1 MEELKMVREIVKDEE
16 FLTKK
21 SEPFDFDKDLGIVDD
36 LLDTAKSFGLR
47 CAGLAAVQIGYHKR
61 ALVVRLN
68 ENTVWPMID
77 PVIFS
82 KSEPYTS
89 VEGCLS
95 LDGEREVKRYRR
107 IKVCYK
113 TPSYKSVI
121 KEFNGYLAK
130 VIQHEV
136 DHLNGILI

>member
-1 MEELKMVREIVKDEE
+1 MIKEIVKDEE

-21 SEPFDFDKDLGIVDD
+21 SEPFDFDNDLGIVDD

-47 CAGLAAVQIGYHKR
+47 CAGLAAVQIGYHKKAIVIR
-61 ALVVRLN
+61 ASETTLI
-68 ENTVWPMID
+68 PMID

-82 KSEPYTS
+82 KKEPYIST
-89 VEGCLS
+89 EGCLS
-95 LDGEREVKRYRR
+95 LEGERQVRR
-107 IKVCYK
+107 FRTIKVAYK

-121 KEFNGYLAK
+121 KEYTGYMAK

>member
-1 MEELKMVREIVKDEE
+1 MVREIVKDEE

-47 CAGLAAVQIGYHKR
+47 CAGLAAVQIGYHKN
-61 ALVVRLN
+61 AIVVRAN
-68 ENTVWPMID
+68 ETTLIPMID

-82 KSEPYTS
+82 KKEPYIST
-89 VEGCLS
+89 EGCLS
-95 LDGEREVKRYRR
+95 LEGERPVRR
-107 IKVCYK
+107 FRTIKVAYK

-121 KEFNGYLAK
+121 KEYTGYMAK

>member
-1 MEELKMVREIVKDEE
+1 MIREIVKDEE

-47 CAGLAAVQIGYHKR
+47 CAGLAAVQIGYHKK
-61 ALVVRLN
+61 AIVVRAN
-68 ENTVWPMID
+68 ETTLIPMID

-82 KSEPYTS
+82 KKEPYTS
-89 VEGCLS
+89 TEGCLS
-95 LDGEREVKRYRR
+95 LEGERQVKRFRT
-107 IKVCYK
+107 IKVAYK
-113 TPSYKSVI
+113 TPSYRSVI
-121 KEFNGYLAK
+121 KEYTGYMAK